1 MGIFKRLK
9 ELINFDESISDK
21 RAELE
26 NLISEKSREIDNLSL
41 EITKLSS
48 QLNVIKSDI
57 DFFTEKK
64 ETAIAERDAE
74 INKTKQACEDVI
86 ASYEEKRNT
95 AKENYDTAQNQF
107 LELSKK
113 NHEIEKQIALNSEK
127 IKLYRALVKAVNSSL
142 SNDTHFYDSEL
153 NKLAPTVELHLNAFD
168 VKDLR
173 KLINENKNLT
183 NKLLEK
189 YEKRYTTKSNRAI
202 YQLMVIAIRAE
213 FQNIIADLKYSNLE
227 KCKDNL
233 NEITARFMTIASDGN
248 QQIAP
253 TIKSFINEISVLFD
267 KAIEIEYTYYVRREQ
282 EKAEQQALKEQ
293 MRQEREEQKALELEQ
308 KKVELEEEKY
318 KSEIENTQEKIKDCA
333 DNDKMQ
339 KLLARIEELQGLL
352 TKVQEI
358 KEDIISRQN
367 GKAGY
372 VYVISNLGSFGDNR
386 FKIGMT
392 RRLEPM
398 DRVRELGDASVPFSF
413 DVHSFIFSDDAVGL
427 EKNLHN
433 ILDSKR
439 TNKINMRKEFFDVT
453 IDELEKLVND
463 ICPTAEFKR
472 TMLATEYRKG
482 LEILNS

>member
-1 MGIFKRLK
+1 MGFFERWK
-9 ELINFDESISDK
+9 ELKNFDKNIEEK
-21 RAELE
+21 KLELE
-26 NLISEKSREIDNLSL
+26 KLKS
-41 EITKLSS
+41 EITELSK
-48 QLNVIKSDI
+48 QLEVIKSDI
-57 DFFTEKK
+57 TFFNEKK
-64 ETAIAERDAE
+64 ENVISERNAE
-74 INKTKQACEDVI
+74 IDKTKKACEDVI
-86 ASYEEKRNT
+86 ASYEEKRND
-95 AKENYDTAQNQF
+95 AKERYQEAQKEF
-107 LELSKK
+107 IDISKK
-113 NHEIEKQIALNSEK
+113 NHEIEKQIALNNEK
-127 IKLYRALVKAVNSSL
+127 IKLYKSLVKAVNSSIV
-142 SNDTHFYDSEL
+142 SDTKFSDRQIDEFS
-153 NKLAPTVELHLNAFD
+153 PTVELHLNAFD

-189 YEKRYTTKSNRAI
+189 YEKRYTTKSNRAL

-213 FQNIIADLKYSNLE
+213 FQNIIVDLKYSNLE
-227 KCKDNL
+227 KCKENL
-233 NEITARFMTIASDGN
+233 NSIIERFMEIADGGN

-253 TIKSFINEISVLFD
+253 TLKSFINEIGVLFD
-267 KAIEIEYTYYVRREQ
+267 KAIEIEYTYYVRKEQ

-293 MRQEREEQKALELEQ
+293 IRQEREEQKALELEQ

-318 KSEIENTQEKIKDCA
+318 KSEIENTQEKLKDCA
-333 DNDKMQ
+333 DDNKTQ
-339 KLLARIEELQGLL
+339 KLLARIAELQGLL
-352 TKVQEI
+352 EKVQEI
-358 KEDIISRQN
+358 KEDIINRQN

-427 EKNLHN
+427 EKELHT
-433 ILDSKR
+433 ILDKKR
-439 TNKINMRKEFFDVT
+439 TNKINMRKEFFDIT

-482 LEILNS
+482 LEMLDT

>member
-74 INKTKQACEDVI
+74 INKTKQVCEDVI

-267 KAIEIEYTYYVRREQ
+267 KAIEIEYTYYVSWR
-282 EKAEQQALKEQ
+282 AF
-293 MRQEREEQKALELEQ
+293 
-308 KKVELEEEKY
+308 Y
-318 KSEIENTQEKIKDCA
+318 C
-333 DNDKMQ
+333 
-339 KLLARIEELQGLL
+339 
-352 TKVQEI
+352 
-358 KEDIISRQN
+358 
-367 GKAGY
+367 
-372 VYVISNLGSFGDNR
+372 
-386 FKIGMT
+386 
-392 RRLEPM
+392 
-398 DRVRELGDASVPFSF
+398 
-413 DVHSFIFSDDAVGL
+413 IF
-427 EKNLHN
+427 
-433 ILDSKR
+433 
-439 TNKINMRKEFFDVT
+439 
-453 IDELEKLVND
+453 
-463 ICPTAEFKR
+463 C
-472 TMLATEYRKG
+472 
-482 LEILNS
+482 